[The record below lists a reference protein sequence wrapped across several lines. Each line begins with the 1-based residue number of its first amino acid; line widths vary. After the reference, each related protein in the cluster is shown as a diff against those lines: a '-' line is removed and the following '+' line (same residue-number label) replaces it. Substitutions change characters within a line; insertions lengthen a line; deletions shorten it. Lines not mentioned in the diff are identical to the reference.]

1 MEMIFKVLL
10 VIHIIAGS
18 IGLLTG
24 TINLIREKGTESHKK
39 IGTLFL
45 YGMLV
50 NGFAGFAMSLIHT
63 NYFLLIIAVFSI
75 YLVGT
80 GQRSLSLKLLTIGQK
95 PSNIDWI
102 LSISMLVFALGFIGF
117 GGYLIFNQNN
127 FGIVLIVFGMISI
140 LMVLQ
145 DFKNYKGNSKYKNHW
160 LLTHIQRMIGGYIA
174 ATTAFLVVNNTIL
187 PGVIAWLLPTVIL
200 TPLIFY
206 WSRKYAI
213 IKK

>member
-1 MEMIFKVLL
+1 MESIFKILL

-18 IGLLTG
+18 IGLFTG
-24 TINLIREKGTESHKK
+24 TINIIREKGNEPHKK
-39 IGTLFL
+39 VGTFFL

-50 NGFAGFAMSLIHT
+50 NGFAGLAMSLLHT

-80 GQRSLSLKLLTIGQK
+80 GQRSLSLKQLTKGQK
-95 PSNIDWI
+95 PNKIDWI
-102 LSISMLVFALGFIGF
+102 LSISMLVFAIGFIGF

-140 LMVLQ
+140 LMVLK
-145 DFKNYKGNSKYKNHW
+145 DLKNYKGNSKYKNYW
-160 LLTHIQRMIGGYIA
+160 LLTHVQRMIGGYIA

-187 PGVIAWLLPTVIL
+187 PGVVTWLLPTVIL
-200 TPLIFY
+200 TPVIFY
-206 WSRKYAI
+206 WSRKYAV